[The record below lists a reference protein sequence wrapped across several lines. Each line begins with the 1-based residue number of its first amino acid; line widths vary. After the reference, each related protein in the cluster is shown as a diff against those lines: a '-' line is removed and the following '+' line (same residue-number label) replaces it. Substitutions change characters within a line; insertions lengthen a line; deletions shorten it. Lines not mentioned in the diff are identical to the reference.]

1 MRQFRTYGS
10 VRGAAGNRWPYRD
23 PLFSSTIARSAAKP
37 RLISELPIRQLTVL
51 GNQLGVYFLSEL
63 PIRQLTWKCCASW

>member
-23 PLFSSTIARSAAKP
+23 PLFIPSDWNPLRTVKITL
-37 RLISELPIRQLTVL
+37 LIQLLRVCFLRENLFCSGIDKCFQAGIR
-51 GNQLGVYFLSEL
+51 NE
-63 PIRQLTWKCCASW
+63 